1 MFNNRQYKYYARTTT
16 GRWIHING
24 SRQTLVEQALQRML
38 NINGITQ
45 LLKRFF

>member
-24 SRQTLVEQALQRML
+24 SRQTLVEQVFQRML
-38 NINGITQ
+38 NIKVIAQ
-45 LLKRFF
+45 LLKKIL